1 MPAATQT
8 WSEQS
13 LECAGLT
20 LRYLKG
26 GSGHPVV
33 TLHHSTGSPGWLP
46 LHDALAE
53 RAEVYLPDMPGYGQ
67 STRPEWAREPRD
79 LAILLGQAIDKLG
92 LDNVAL
98 VGFGFGGFVAAEFA
112 TMASPRLSHLVLVG
126 AAGLQPTEGEIL
138 DEMMVDFDQYVK
150 AGFRND
156 ELYTQNFGEETA
168 PEMKQLW
175 DFSREMTARLTW
187 KPYMFNRRLAPL
199 LAEVAKSSDRV
210 VLIEDTRELQCAA
223 QNLVALRT
231 KDGVATLS
239 DLVRS
244 SLRLRPDRIPIGEV
258 RGAEALDLLKAWGT
272 G

>member
-126 AAGLQPTEGEIL
+126 AAGLQPTQGEIL

-199 LAEVAKSSDRV
+199 LAEVATPALIIWGEDDQVVPLACGRQYQAALPNARLEIVEGAGHLVEFEEPARV
-210 VLIEDTRELQCAA
+210 AGLISHFIA
-223 QNLVALRT
+223 Q
-231 KDGVATLS
+231 
-239 DLVRS
+239 
-244 SLRLRPDRIPIGEV
+244 
-258 RGAEALDLLKAWGT
+258 
-272 G
+272 